1 MDFRALTAALLIL
14 VAPAAAS
21 EFKIPPPTE
30 IARMTMPCWPGA
42 QLSAAL
48 TVAQFEPVVRGLIVE
63 RTDPSRPLVTVWM
76 QLLTG
81 RSAISI
87 THPTGEECLLV
98 ALSDA
103 E

>member
-1 MDFRALTAALLIL
+1 MVFRALIAALLIL
-14 VAPAAAS
+14 AAPAAADDFQIS
-21 EFKIPPPTE
+21 PPSE
-30 IARMTMPCWPGA
+30 IARMTMPCWPSA

-48 TVAQFEPVVRGLIVE
+48 TVGQFEPVVRGLIIE

-76 QLLTG
+76 HLLSG
-81 RSAISI
+81 RSAITI
-87 THPTGEECLLV
+87 THPSGEECLLV